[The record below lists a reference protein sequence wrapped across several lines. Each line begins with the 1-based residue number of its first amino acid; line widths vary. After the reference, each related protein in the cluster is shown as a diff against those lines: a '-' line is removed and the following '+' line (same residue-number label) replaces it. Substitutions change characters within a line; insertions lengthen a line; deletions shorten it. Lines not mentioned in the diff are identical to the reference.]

1 MNDVIVKWLNCTKSW
16 PIQELPIRRR
26 IFLIFLLATF
36 LGACSEPDTRE
47 ETVKI
52 YKPLGSVQCGGG
64 DITPP
69 ETMRRQ
75 LLDANIPVRAVA
87 CGNDG
92 QFHPSMC
99 GEPDGA
105 INIFTIPQTK
115 ESKALS
121 LGFGLLKN
129 LPDATEK
136 PCE

>member
-1 MNDVIVKWLNCTKSW
+1 MGH
-16 PIQELPIRRR
+16 R
-26 IFLIFLLATF
+26 LLLLLSAA
-36 LGACSEPDTRE
+36 LLVACSEPNTIE
-47 ETVKI
+47 ETIKI

-69 ETMRRQ
+69 EAMRKE
-75 LLDANIPVRAVA
+75 LLDANIPVRGVA

-92 QFHPSMC
+92 QPHPSMC

-121 LGFGLLKN
+121 LGFKLLSELQGAK
-129 LPDATEK
+129 EK

>member
-1 MNDVIVKWLNCTKSW
+1 MGRHVLVLVLLL
-16 PIQELPIRRR
+16 LPAT
-26 IFLIFLLATF
+26 LLA
-36 LGACSEPDTRE
+36 ACTEPNTSE

-52 YKPLGSVQCGGG
+52 YKPLGSVQCAGGN
-64 DITPP
+64 ITPP
-69 ETMRRQ
+69 ETMRRE

-92 QFHPSMC
+92 LFHPGMC

-115 ESKALS
+115 TSKALS
-121 LGFGLLKN
+121 LNFKLFAD
-129 LPDATEK
+129 LPDAKER

>member
-1 MNDVIVKWLNCTKSW
+1 M
-16 PIQELPIRRR
+16 RHRY
-26 IFLIFLLATF
+26 FFLLSAT
-36 LGACSEPDTRE
+36 LLVACSEPNITE
-47 ETVKI
+47 ETVKV

-64 DITPP
+64 NITPP
-69 ETMRRQ
+69 EVMRKE

-92 QFHPSMC
+92 QPHLTMC

-121 LGFGLLKN
+121 RGFKLLSELQGAK
-129 LPDATEK
+129 EK

>member
-1 MNDVIVKWLNCTKSW
+1 MGH
-16 PIQELPIRRR
+16 R
-26 IFLIFLLATF
+26 LLLLLSAA
-36 LGACSEPDTRE
+36 LLVACNEPNTIE
-47 ETVKI
+47 GTIKI

-69 ETMRRQ
+69 EAMRKE

-92 QFHPSMC
+92 QPHLTMC
-99 GEPDGA
+99 GEPDGV

-115 ESKALS
+115 ESKVLS
-121 LGFGLLKN
+121 LGFKLLSELQGAK
-129 LPDATEK
+129 EK